1 MCHKKTR
8 IWYICCKHFS
18 VLSSIITYHRVC
30 KQSNT
35 TGSSGGAGTA
45 YPFDLQFSM
54 QCLVDRCLPFLY
66 FVFWSLCC
74 LSFFDSR
81 CLITS
86 LGSSNSSYIVLY
98 VPAVGFELQPSL
110 VSYSND
116 SLRIMTEPFRPLG
129 QTHYLKL
136 QLH

>member
-1 MCHKKTR
+1 MCHKKPR
-8 IWYICCKHFS
+8 IWYICCKHLS
-18 VLSSIITYHRVC
+18 VLSSIITYHRVY

-45 YPFDLQFSM
+45 YPFDLCSVLQIVVCPFVLFI
-54 QCLVDRCLPFLY
+54 LVIVLSVLLRLTVSYYHLGIFKFFLY
-66 FVFWSLCC
+66 CFV
-74 LSFFDSR
+74 R
-81 CLITS
+81 
-86 LGSSNSSYIVLY
+86 YVLP
-98 VPAVGFELQPSL
+98 VVGFELPLSL